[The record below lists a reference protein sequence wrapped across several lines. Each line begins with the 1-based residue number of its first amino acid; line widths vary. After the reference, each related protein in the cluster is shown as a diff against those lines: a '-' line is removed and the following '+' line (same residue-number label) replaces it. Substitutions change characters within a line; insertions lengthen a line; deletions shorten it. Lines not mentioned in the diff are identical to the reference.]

1 MHQAQS
7 RQAVTDV
14 QGRFLRPVSPGL
26 GWYGIPNGPS
36 WQGNSSLWSR
46 WHAIGSTILSQAIT
60 RAYEA
65 IQSGILSGR
74 FRPGMRLV
82 ERDLA
87 ADLGISRTPVREAL
101 RQLEAD
107 GFVQHRPNAGVA
119 VSLLTEQSMSD
130 LGDLRAHLAS
140 MCGRLAARRL
150 DADGRAAVAERCRAV
165 HVYVGRHAAED
176 FVVTEAFR
184 LVRDAHALL
193 FDLCGNDWLASAF
206 HRTTFGMVMQASYM
220 DATADEWSAIAGYF
234 RTLPEALASGDEAL
248 TASLMEAYFR
258 GARHR
263 LLRAHRRGVTVSGV
277 PAERKGSR

>member
-1 MHQAQS
+1 L
-7 RQAVTDV
+7 V
-14 QGRFLRPVSPGL
+14 
-26 GWYGIPNGPS
+26 
-36 WQGNSSLWSR
+36 
-46 WHAIGSTILSQAIT
+46 WHAIWRAPLSQAIS

-65 IQSGILSGR
+65 IQGGILSGR

-119 VSLLTEQSMSD
+119 VSLLTEQAMSD

-140 MCGRLAARRL
+140 MCGRLAAQRL
-150 DADGRAAVAERCRAV
+150 DAGGRLAVAERCRAV
-165 HVYVGRHAAED
+165 RDYVGRHAAED

-193 FDLCGNDWLASAF
+193 FDLCGNDWLATAF

-220 DATADEWSAIAGYF
+220 DATPDEWSSIDGYF
-234 RTLPEALASGDEAL
+234 RMLPEALEAQDPDL
-248 TASLMEAYFR
+248 TAALMEAYFR

-263 LLRAHRRGVTVSGV
+263 LLRAHRRGLTACGNRSRPQKRV
-277 PAERKGSR
+277 PVRRPALEK